1 MESMNIINRI
11 QTYFTDNF
19 VFLNP
24 DFDVQKIDINTK
36 RVIFIN
42 KGNANEEKYI
52 PCMLIQEYEQRS
64 KFLIFFHGNSE
75 DIFISELL
83 GQYLSEF
90 LKMNVIIVEYPGYS
104 IYDEKKSADIICE
117 DSRIVYKFVKEKF
130 NLEPNDIYVL
140 GRSLGTGP
148 ATYLASKEKINSL
161 FLISPFKSI
170 KSIYGIFS
178 KLLLLDIFKSIEI
191 IKDVTCPLKI
201 IHGKKDN
208 LIDPGHS
215 KELMEVINSIHPNY
229 IHEIKINENM
239 THNEM
244 DIEKDIFNE
253 ISIFISDNKLY
264 TDFKKNHFS
273 LKDKQYDNLFDI
285 PNPVQ
290 NFLLKKNLE
299 LDKPVIIQKEKA
311 KCSILL
317 NDGRIAFGLDD
328 CKIVIY
334 DIDEDENQININT
347 TELGQI
353 NFLFQLKNNI
363 LVACAEFNIGF
374 YSLKRYKYNK
384 IDGLSIGD
392 YIVKMDKSDDIIFIS
407 TSKSLILYRVCDND
421 SNKILKIQNQFN
433 YQDLI
438 EGQIK
443 NFIFIDPYICFSTT
457 LKFYIFYYDAEQ
469 KKLNKIKEY
478 SYNNFKI
485 LLTNNNM
492 IKFNNNKNI
501 LFLNNEYCYYL
512 NINDFSINNFFHYI
526 QFPSYF
532 YKVNENSIIIGNI
545 NNYKI
550 LLIDIEKN
558 SISEINKKQNLNIS
572 GKVTSFFA
580 LKNGRIVITTM
591 KIDRFNNEMN
601 NENSYCMGNCKNQ

>member
-42 KGNANEEKYI
+42 KGNSNEEKYI
-52 PCMLIQEYEQRS
+52 PCLFIQEYEQRS

-104 IYDEKKSADIICE
+104 IYNEKKSADLICE
-117 DSRIVYKFVKEKF
+117 DSRIVYKFVEEKF

-170 KSIYGIFS
+170 KSVYGIFS
-178 KLLLLDIFKSIEI
+178 KILLLDIFKSIEI
-191 IKDVTCPLKI
+191 IKGVSCPIKI

-215 KELMEVINSIHPNY
+215 KELMEVINSIHPNS
-229 IHEIKINENM
+229 IHELKINENM

-244 DIEKDIFNE
+244 DIEKDIFSE
-253 ISIFISDNKLY
+253 INSFIQENKLY
-264 TDFKKNHFS
+264 TDYKKNHFS
-273 LKDKQYDNLFDI
+273 LKDKQYDNFFDI
-285 PNPVQ
+285 PVPVQ

-299 LDKPVIIQKEKA
+299 LDKPVIIKKEKA
-311 KCSILL
+311 KCSLLL

-328 CKIVIY
+328 CKILIY
-334 DIDEDENQININT
+334 DIDEDENQINIDT

-353 NFLFQLKNNI
+353 KFLFQLKNNI
-363 LVACAEFNIGF
+363 LVAGAEFNIGF
-374 YSLKRYKYNK
+374 YSLKRFKYNK
-384 IDGLSIGD
+384 IDSLSIGD
-392 YIVKMDKSDDIIFIS
+392 LIVKMDKGDDIIFIS
-407 TSKSLILYRVCDND
+407 TSKNLFVYKVCDND
-421 SNKILKIQNQFN
+421 SNKKLKIQNQFN
-433 YQDLI
+433 YQDLKI
-438 EGQIK
+438 EGEFK
-443 NFIFIDPYICFSTT
+443 NFIFLERHICFSTS
-457 LKFYIFYYDAEQ
+457 LKTYIFYNDTEQ
-469 KKLNKIKEY
+469 KKLKKIKEY
-478 SYNNFKI
+478 SDNNLKI
-485 LLTNNNM
+485 SLTNFNI
-492 IKFNNNKNI
+492 IKFKNNKNI
-501 LFLNNEYCYYL
+501 LFLNNEFCYSL
-512 NINDFSINNFFHYI
+512 NINDFSIDKFSHHI
-526 QFPSYF
+526 PSPSYF
-532 YKVNENSIIIGNI
+532 YKLNENSIVIGNT

-550 LLIDIEKN
+550 FLIDVEKN
-558 SISEINKKQNLNIS
+558 SKSEINKKNLNIS
-572 GKVTSFFA
+572 GEVTSFFA
-580 LKNGRIVITTM
+580 LKNGRVVLTTS
-591 KIDRFNNEMN
+591 FNKEMN
-601 NENSYCMGNCKNQ
+601 IENSGYMSRCKNQ